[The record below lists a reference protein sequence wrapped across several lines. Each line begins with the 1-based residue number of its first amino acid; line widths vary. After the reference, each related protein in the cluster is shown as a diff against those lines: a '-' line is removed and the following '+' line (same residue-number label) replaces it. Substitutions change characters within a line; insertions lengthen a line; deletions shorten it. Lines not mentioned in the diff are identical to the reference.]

1 MKNPSSWVNHLST
14 VTLIRNSVGDHL
26 TSFHFSTVVIRD
38 TACFVMASLETGH
51 PVCIE
56 NRVFYEP
63 TKVAILVSW
72 TCGRPKFDQEQ
83 ERNCCPKHISQCLF
97 DANQNESISRCT
109 SVPFQIRIS
118 RTIFSP
124 PASTICRTFL
134 RMNLQF
140 ISQWSRKWLN
150 GKLAWKIGKSRQAN
164 DVEKVILCTQEAIIN
179 KLRSF
184 SYVLAAYVKLSMV
197 FNLI

>member
-56 NRVFYEP
+56 NRVFYRP

-118 RTIFSP
+118 RTIFFPS
-124 PASTICRTFL
+124 SIDNLYNFL
-134 RMNLQF
+134 THEF
-140 ISQWSRKWLN
+140 
-150 GKLAWKIGKSRQAN
+150 
-164 DVEKVILCTQEAIIN
+164 AIHFTMIT
-179 KLRSF
+179 
-184 SYVLAAYVKLSMV
+184 
-197 FNLI
+197 